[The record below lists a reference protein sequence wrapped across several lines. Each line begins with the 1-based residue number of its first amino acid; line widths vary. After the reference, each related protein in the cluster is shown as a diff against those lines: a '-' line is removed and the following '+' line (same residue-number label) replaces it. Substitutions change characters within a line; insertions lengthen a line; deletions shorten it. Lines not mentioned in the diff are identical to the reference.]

1 MNARDKVRAKLK
13 AELAELRRAEQ
24 DDAARRLAKA
34 RENKDFA
41 DAERALAKANIALA
55 SARARGESTSKL
67 ETGLKKAQTA
77 YDSAL
82 KRLGADVSVHYRCD
96 KCRDIGFDKDGEPC
110 DCVKAQFID
119 MLKAE
124 CGAENIPPFTF
135 ADDRSASLD
144 CSQKEELGW
153 LYKRFRQFCD
163 GFDKTSVKVIF
174 LCGKPGIGKSSLAYA
189 AANELLSR
197 GRSVCCL
204 TAFEF
209 NNAMLKY
216 HTSPLAARAAIME
229 PVTDSDLL
237 IIDDL
242 GTAAQRH
249 LRIPLQRRRLA
260 HLARQ
265 KDDRDVQSH
274 ARGVDGA
281 LRREDDLAYAQQELR
296 QGVSAQ
302 RRQSPP
308 ARVDR
313 AAPPARARHRIFPR
327 FCRFALA
334 SLALLPS
341 L

>member
-24 DDAARRLAKA
+24 EDAARRLAKA
-34 RENKDFA
+34 RENKEFA

-55 SARARGESTSKL
+55 SARVRGEDASKL
-67 ETGLKKAQTA
+67 ETGLQKAQA
-77 YDSAL
+77 KYDRAL
-82 KRLGADVSVHYRCD
+82 KKLGADVSVRYRCG
-96 KCRDIGFDKDGEPC
+96 KCRDAGFDKDGEPC
-110 DCVKAQFID
+110 ECVKAQFID

-242 GTAAQRH
+242 GTENV
-249 LRIPLQRRRLA
+249 LRNVTCEYLYNVVDSRISRGKKTIVTSNLTPEALMARYGERTISRMLNKSYAKAYLLSGDNLRL
-260 HLARQ
+260 
-265 KDDRDVQSH
+265 
-274 ARGVDGA
+274 
-281 LRREDDLAYAQQELR
+281 
-296 QGVSAQ
+296 
-302 RRQSPP
+302 
-308 ARVDR
+308 RV
-313 AAPPARARHRIFPR
+313 
-327 FCRFALA
+327 
-334 SLALLPS
+334 
-341 L
+341 

>member
-1 MNARDKVRAKLK
+1 MNARDKVKAQLK
-13 AELAELRRAEQ
+13 ASQTELRRLEQ
-24 DDAARRLAKA
+24 TDAARRLAKA
-34 RENKDFA
+34 RENKEFA

-55 SARARGESTSKL
+55 SARARGENTSKL
-67 ETGLKKAQTA
+67 ETGLKKAQAA

-110 DCVKAQFID
+110 DCVKAQFIE
-119 MLKAE
+119 MLKKE

-135 ADDRSASLD
+135 ADDRSATLD
-144 CSQKEELGW
+144 CSQKEELGL
-153 LYKRFRQFCD
+153 LYTRFKQFCA
-163 GFDKTSVKVIF
+163 GFDTTSVKVIF

-242 GTAAQRH
+242 GTENV
-249 LRIPLQRRRLA
+249 LRNVTCEYLYNVIDSRISRGKKTIVTSNLTHEALMARYGERTISRMLNKSYAKAYLLSGDNLRL
-260 HLARQ
+260 
-265 KDDRDVQSH
+265 
-274 ARGVDGA
+274 
-281 LRREDDLAYAQQELR
+281 
-296 QGVSAQ
+296 
-302 RRQSPP
+302 
-308 ARVDR
+308 RV
-313 AAPPARARHRIFPR
+313 
-327 FCRFALA
+327 
-334 SLALLPS
+334 
-341 L
+341 

>member
-242 GTAAQRH
+242 GTENV
-249 LRIPLQRRRLA
+249 LRNVTCEYLYNVVDSRISRGKKTIVTSNLTPEALMARYGERTISRMLNKSYAKAYLLSGDNLRL
-260 HLARQ
+260 
-265 KDDRDVQSH
+265 
-274 ARGVDGA
+274 
-281 LRREDDLAYAQQELR
+281 
-296 QGVSAQ
+296 
-302 RRQSPP
+302 
-308 ARVDR
+308 RV
-313 AAPPARARHRIFPR
+313 
-327 FCRFALA
+327 
-334 SLALLPS
+334 
-341 L
+341 

>member
-189 AANELLSR
+189 AASELLSR

-242 GTAAQRH
+242 GTENV
-249 LRIPLQRRRLA
+249 LRNVTCEYLYNVVDSRISRGKKTIVTSNLTPEALMARYGERTISRMLNKSYAKAYLLSGDNLRL
-260 HLARQ
+260 
-265 KDDRDVQSH
+265 
-274 ARGVDGA
+274 
-281 LRREDDLAYAQQELR
+281 
-296 QGVSAQ
+296 
-302 RRQSPP
+302 
-308 ARVDR
+308 RV
-313 AAPPARARHRIFPR
+313 
-327 FCRFALA
+327 
-334 SLALLPS
+334 
-341 L
+341 

>member
-34 RENKDFA
+34 RENKDFV

-242 GTAAQRH
+242 GTENV
-249 LRIPLQRRRLA
+249 LRNVTCEYLYNVVDSRISRGKKTIVTSNLTPEALMARYGERTISRMLNKSYAKAYLLSGDNLRL
-260 HLARQ
+260 
-265 KDDRDVQSH
+265 
-274 ARGVDGA
+274 
-281 LRREDDLAYAQQELR
+281 
-296 QGVSAQ
+296 
-302 RRQSPP
+302 
-308 ARVDR
+308 RV
-313 AAPPARARHRIFPR
+313 
-327 FCRFALA
+327 
-334 SLALLPS
+334 
-341 L
+341 

>member
-55 SARARGESTSKL
+55 SARARGEDASKL
-67 ETGLKKAQTA
+67 ETGLQKAQAT
-77 YDSAL
+77 YDRVL
-82 KRLGADVSVHYRCD
+82 KKLGADVSVRYRCG
-96 KCRDIGFDKDGEPC
+96 KCRDAGFDKDGDPC
-110 DCVKAQFID
+110 ECVKAQFIE
-119 MLKAE
+119 MLKKE

-144 CSQKEELGW
+144 CSQKEELGL

-242 GTAAQRH
+242 GTENV
-249 LRIPLQRRRLA
+249 LRNVTCEYLYNVVDSRISRGKKTIVTSNLTPEALMARYGERTISRMLNKSYAKAYLLSGDNLRL
-260 HLARQ
+260 
-265 KDDRDVQSH
+265 
-274 ARGVDGA
+274 
-281 LRREDDLAYAQQELR
+281 
-296 QGVSAQ
+296 
-302 RRQSPP
+302 
-308 ARVDR
+308 RV
-313 AAPPARARHRIFPR
+313 
-327 FCRFALA
+327 
-334 SLALLPS
+334 
-341 L
+341 

>member
-96 KCRDIGFDKDGEPC
+96 KCRDIGFDKDGDPC
-110 DCVKAQFID
+110 ECVKAQFIE
-119 MLKAE
+119 MLKRE

-242 GTAAQRH
+242 GTENV
-249 LRIPLQRRRLA
+249 LRNVTCEYLYNVVDSRISRGKKTIVTSNLTPEALMARYGERTISRMLNKSYAKAYLLSGDNLRL
-260 HLARQ
+260 
-265 KDDRDVQSH
+265 
-274 ARGVDGA
+274 
-281 LRREDDLAYAQQELR
+281 
-296 QGVSAQ
+296 
-302 RRQSPP
+302 
-308 ARVDR
+308 RV
-313 AAPPARARHRIFPR
+313 
-327 FCRFALA
+327 
-334 SLALLPS
+334 
-341 L
+341 